1 MTATAEPKEIRLSD
15 YAPFPYAYDE
25 VRRRRDATRRDATRR
40 DAMRSETLRNIKEN
54 RRLTRARAQVTL
66 DFALDGEY
74 ATVTAMSVITPIE
87 GRDRTRG
94 LVLNGKMPFFELLGA
109 RVNGET
115 LPADRYS
122 IEADGDDTLMI
133 IKDTPDVRFELEI
146 TTKFKP
152 QDNTE
157 LSGLYKSSGTFCT
170 QCEAEGFRSITF
182 YPDRPDVMSVF
193 TTKITA
199 DKAKY
204 PVLLSNGNLID
215 SGDAANG
222 AHFATWK
229 DPWRKP
235 CYLFALV
242 AGDLAVV
249 EDTFTTMSGRE
260 VALKIYAQAK
270 NIDRCDF
277 AMASLK
283 RAMKWDEDRF
293 GLEYDLDLFNIVAV
307 DDFNMG
313 AMENKSLNI
322 FNSRLV
328 LASEESATD
337 ATFERIEGVIGHEYF
352 HNYTGNRVTCR
363 DWFQLSLKEGLTV
376 FRDHEF
382 TSDLHSR
389 AVKRIAD
396 VRYLRAAQFAEDAS
410 PLAHPVRPEAYQKI
424 DNFYTLTVYEKGS
437 ELIRMYS
444 TLLGKDGFRK
454 GMDLYFQRHDGQA
467 VTTEDFF
474 QAMSDANSTNIEKL
488 KRWYSQAGTP
498 ALNAEG
504 TYDAVTKT
512 YALTLTQTLPQ
523 TNDVKGAADKKLPQL
538 IPVAVGLLGEDGG
551 DMVLDGDI
559 KCEGDAEAT
568 LDETKTTAVC
578 RLTEFKQT
586 FTFTNI
592 TSKPVPSV
600 LRGFSAP
607 VKLTMTPE
615 LTTDELLFL
624 LANDSDEFNRWEAAQ
639 KIATSIL
646 IRLCKKHNDD
656 KALKIEDVDVTSDPS
671 WAIYS
676 AACCLIV
683 KDATANRLDRAWVEE
698 ALNFPGPSQ
707 LIQDLA
713 PGVNPVNTYRVCKA
727 FARAFAKESRV
738 ELEAALATCDAEAAG
753 LAYDVDGPQVSRR
766 ALRGY
771 AIRMLGSIGGDDVS
785 SSIASAYSSAK
796 NMTDT
801 VSALTGLC
809 GHDDSSAAK
818 KKAFDDFLNK
828 WKDDNNVSCTWLRMV
843 ASDAGKGGANAIDEM
858 KRLMASDV
866 YDAKNPN
873 KFYSLIGGFAGG
885 NIEGFHAADGSGYE
899 FVADVLLQTDAINPQ
914 ASSRMASPFT
924 KWRLYDENRQ
934 NLMKAQLERLLA
946 QKLSPN
952 LFEIISKAIKG

>member
-1 MTATAEPKEIRLSD
+1 M
-15 YAPFPYAYDE
+15 
-25 VRRRRDATRRDATRR
+25 
-40 DAMRSETLRNIKEN
+40 
-54 RRLTRARAQVTL
+54 TL
-66 DFALDGEY
+66 DFALDDEY
-74 ATVTAMSVITPIE
+74 ATVTATSRVTPIE
-87 GRDRTRG
+87 GRDGSGG
-94 LVLNGKMPFFELLGA
+94 LVLNGKEPFFELVSA
-109 RVNGET
+109 RVDGEN
-115 LPADRYS
+115 LPASAYVV
-122 IEADGDDTLMI
+122 EADGDDTVMTI
-133 IKDTPDVRFELEI
+133 TSVPTTTFTLEI

-152 QDNTE
+152 QENTE

-170 QCEAEGFRSITF
+170 QCEAEGFRSITY

-199 DKAKY
+199 DKTKY
-204 PVLLSNGNLID
+204 PVLLSNGNLVKSETLD
-215 SGDAANG
+215 GN
-222 AHFATWK
+222 AHSATWN

-249 EDTFTTMSGRE
+249 EDSFTTMSGRE
-260 VALKIYAQAK
+260 VALKIYAQRK

-283 RAMKWDEDRF
+283 RAMKWDEERF

-437 ELIRMYS
+437 ELIRMYQ

-474 QAMSDANSTNIEKL
+474 AAMSDANATNIDKL

-498 ALNAEG
+498 ALNARG
-504 TYDAVTKT
+504 AYDADAKT
-512 YALTLTQTLPQ
+512 YALTLTQTLPT
-523 TNDVKGAADKKLPQL
+523 TNDVKGAAEKKLPQL
-538 IPVAVGLLGEDGG
+538 IPVAVGLLGADGA
-551 DMVLDGDI
+551 DMVLGEI
-559 KCEGDAEAT
+559 ACEGDAEAT

-578 RLTEFKQT
+578 RLTEFTQT
-586 FTFTNI
+586 FTFKNVP
-592 TSKPVPSV
+592 SKPVPSI

-607 VKLTMTPE
+607 VKLTVEPE
-615 LTTDELLFL
+615 LDTDELLFL

-656 KALKIEDVDVTSDPS
+656 ETLKIEDVDVTADPS
-671 WAIYS
+671 WAKYS
-676 AACCLIV
+676 AACRGIIV
-683 KDATANRLDRAWVEE
+683 DAASNALDRAWVEE
-698 ALNFPGPSQ
+698 ALSFPGTSQ

-713 PGVNPVNTYRVCKA
+713 PGVNPVNTHRVCKA
-727 FARAFAKESRV
+727 FARAFAKESRA
-738 ELEAALATCDAEAAG
+738 ELEAALATCDEEARG
-753 LAYDVDGPQVSRR
+753 LAYDVDGPQVARR

-771 AIRMLGSIGGDDVS
+771 VIRMLGSIGGDDVS
-785 SSIASAYSSAK
+785 ASLAGAYSAAK

-801 VSALTGLC
+801 VAALNGLC
-809 GHDDSSAAK
+809 GHVDSTDAK
-818 KKAFDDFLNK
+818 KAAFDDFLQK

-843 ASDAGKGGANAIDEM
+843 ASEAGKGSGDAVGDM
-858 KRLMASDV
+858 KTLMASDV

-873 KFYSLIGGFAGG
+873 KFYSLIGGFAGA

-899 FVADVLLQTDAINPQ
+899 FVADVLLQADAINPQ

-924 KWRLYDENRQ
+924 KWRLYDEKRQ
-934 NLMKAQLERLLA
+934 GLIKAQLERMLA

-952 LFEIISKAIKG
+952 LYEIVSKAIKG

>member
-1 MTATAEPKEIRLSD
+1 
-15 YAPFPYAYDE
+15 
-25 VRRRRDATRRDATRR
+25 
-40 DAMRSETLRNIKEN
+40 
-54 RRLTRARAQVTL
+54 VTL
-66 DFALDGEY
+66 DFALDDEY
-74 ATVTAMSVITPIE
+74 ATVTATSRVTPIE
-87 GRDRTRG
+87 GRDGSGG
-94 LVLNGKMPFFELLGA
+94 LVLNGKEPFFELVSA
-109 RVNGET
+109 RVDGEN
-115 LPADRYS
+115 LPASAYVV
-122 IEADGDDTLMI
+122 EADGDDTVMTI
-133 IKDTPDVRFELEI
+133 TSVPTTTFTLEI

-152 QDNTE
+152 QENTE

-170 QCEAEGFRSITF
+170 QCEAEGFRSITY

-199 DKAKY
+199 DKTKY
-204 PVLLSNGNLID
+204 PVLLSNGNLVKSETLD
-215 SGDAANG
+215 GN
-222 AHFATWK
+222 AHSATWN

-249 EDTFTTMSGRE
+249 EDSFTTMSGRE
-260 VALKIYAQAK
+260 VALKIYAQRK

-283 RAMKWDEDRF
+283 RAMKWDEERF

-437 ELIRMYS
+437 ELIRMYH

-474 QAMSDANSTNIEKL
+474 AAMSDANATNIDKL

-498 ALNAEG
+498 ALNARG
-504 TYDAVTKT
+504 AYDADAKT
-512 YALTLTQTLPQ
+512 YALTLTQTLPT
-523 TNDVKGAADKKLPQL
+523 TNDVKGAAEKKLPQL
-538 IPVAVGLLGEDGG
+538 IPVAVGLLGADGA
-551 DMVLDGDI
+551 DMVLGEI
-559 KCEGDAEAT
+559 SCEGDAEAT

-578 RLTEFKQT
+578 RLTEFTQT
-586 FTFTNI
+586 FTFKNVP
-592 TSKPVPSV
+592 SKPVPSI

-607 VKLTMTPE
+607 VKLTVEPE
-615 LTTDELLFL
+615 LDTDELLFL

-656 KALKIEDVDVTSDPS
+656 ETLKIEDVDVTADPS
-671 WAIYS
+671 WAKYS
-676 AACCLIV
+676 AACRGIIV
-683 KDATANRLDRAWVEE
+683 DAASNALDRAWVEE
-698 ALNFPGPSQ
+698 ALSFPGTSQ

-713 PGVNPVNTYRVCKA
+713 PGVNPVNTHRVCKA
-727 FARAFAKESRV
+727 FARAFAKESRA
-738 ELEAALATCDAEAAG
+738 ELEAALATCDEEARG
-753 LAYDVDGPQVSRR
+753 LAYDVDGPQVARR

-771 AIRMLGSIGGDDVS
+771 VIRMLGSIGGDDVS
-785 SSIASAYSSAK
+785 ASLAGAYSAAK

-801 VSALTGLC
+801 VSALNGLC
-809 GHDDSSAAK
+809 GHVDSTDAK
-818 KKAFDDFLNK
+818 KAAFDDFLQK

-843 ASDAGKGGANAIDEM
+843 ASEAGKGSGDAVGDM
-858 KRLMASDV
+858 KTLMASDV

-873 KFYSLIGGFAGG
+873 KFYSLIGGFAGA

-899 FVADVLLQTDAINPQ
+899 FVADVLLQADAINPQ

-924 KWRLYDENRQ
+924 KWRLYDEKRQ
-934 NLMKAQLERLLA
+934 GLIKAQLERMLA

-952 LFEIISKAIKG
+952 LYEIVSKAIKG

>member
-1 MTATAEPKEIRLSD
+1 M
-15 YAPFPYAYDE
+15 
-25 VRRRRDATRRDATRR
+25 
-40 DAMRSETLRNIKEN
+40 
-54 RRLTRARAQVTL
+54 TL
-66 DFALDGEY
+66 DFALDDEY
-74 ATVTAMSVITPIE
+74 ATVTATSRVTPIE
-87 GRDRTRG
+87 GRDGSGG
-94 LVLNGKMPFFELLGA
+94 LVLNGKEPFFELVSA
-109 RVNGET
+109 RVNGEN
-115 LPADRYS
+115 LPASAYVV
-122 IEADGDDTLMI
+122 EADGDDTVMTI
-133 IKDTPDVRFELEI
+133 TSVPTTTFTLEI

-152 QDNTE
+152 QENTE

-170 QCEAEGFRSITF
+170 QCEAEGFRSITY

-199 DKAKY
+199 DKTKY
-204 PVLLSNGNLID
+204 PVLLSNGNLVKSETLD
-215 SGDAANG
+215 GN
-222 AHFATWK
+222 AHSATWN

-249 EDTFTTMSGRE
+249 EDSFTTMSGRE
-260 VALKIYAQAK
+260 VALKIYAQRK

-283 RAMKWDEDRF
+283 RAMKWDEERF

-437 ELIRMYS
+437 ELIRMYH

-474 QAMSDANSTNIEKL
+474 AAMSDANATNIDKL

-498 ALNAEG
+498 ALNARG
-504 TYDAVTKT
+504 AYDADAKT
-512 YALTLTQTLPQ
+512 YALTLTQTLPT
-523 TNDVKGAADKKLPQL
+523 TNDVKGAAEKKLPQL
-538 IPVAVGLLGEDGG
+538 IPVAVGLLGADGA
-551 DMVLDGDI
+551 DMVLGEI
-559 KCEGDAEAT
+559 SCEGDAEAT

-578 RLTEFKQT
+578 RLTEFTQT
-586 FTFTNI
+586 FTFKNVP
-592 TSKPVPSV
+592 SKPVPSI

-607 VKLTMTPE
+607 VKLTVEPE
-615 LTTDELLFL
+615 LDTDELLFL

-656 KALKIEDVDVTSDPS
+656 ETLKIEDVDVTADPS
-671 WAIYS
+671 WAKYS
-676 AACCLIV
+676 AACRGIIV
-683 KDATANRLDRAWVEE
+683 DATSNALDRAWVEE
-698 ALNFPGPSQ
+698 ALSFPGTSQ

-713 PGVNPVNTYRVCKA
+713 PGVNPVNTHRVCKA
-727 FARAFAKESRV
+727 FARAFAKESRA
-738 ELEAALATCDAEAAG
+738 ELEAALATCDEEARG
-753 LAYDVDGPQVSRR
+753 LAYDVDGPQVARR

-771 AIRMLGSIGGDDVS
+771 VIRMLGSIGGDDVS
-785 SSIASAYSSAK
+785 ASLAGAYSAAK

-801 VSALTGLC
+801 VSALNGLC
-809 GHDDSSAAK
+809 GHVDSTDAK
-818 KKAFDDFLNK
+818 KAAFDDFLQK

-843 ASDAGKGGANAIDEM
+843 ASEAGKGSGDAVGDM
-858 KRLMASDV
+858 KTLMASDV

-873 KFYSLIGGFAGG
+873 KFYSLIGGFAGA

-899 FVADVLLQTDAINPQ
+899 LVADVLLQADAINPQ

-924 KWRLYDENRQ
+924 KWRLYDEKRQ
-934 NLMKAQLERLLA
+934 GLIKAQLERMLA

-952 LFEIISKAIKG
+952 LYEIVSKAIKG

>member
-1 MTATAEPKEIRLSD
+1 M
-15 YAPFPYAYDE
+15 
-25 VRRRRDATRRDATRR
+25 
-40 DAMRSETLRNIKEN
+40 
-54 RRLTRARAQVTL
+54 
-66 DFALDGEY
+66 
-74 ATVTAMSVITPIE
+74 
-87 GRDRTRG
+87 
-94 LVLNGKMPFFELLGA
+94 LNGKEPFFELA
-109 RVNGET
+109 AAPRVDGER
-115 LPADRYS
+115 LPASAYVV
-122 IEADGDDTLMI
+122 EKDGDDTVMI
-133 IKDTPDVRFELEI
+133 IKSVPITTFTLEI

-152 QDNTE
+152 QENTE

-170 QCEAEGFRSITF
+170 QCEAEGFRSITY

-199 DKAKY
+199 DKTKY
-204 PVLLSNGNLID
+204 PVLLSNGNLVETETSAD
-215 SGDAANG
+215 GN
-222 AHFATWK
+222 AHSATWK

-249 EDTFTTMSGRE
+249 EDSFTTMSGRE
-260 VALKIYAQAK
+260 VALKIYAEHK

-283 RAMKWDEDRF
+283 RAMKWDEERF

-437 ELIRMYS
+437 ELIRMYH

-474 QAMSDANSTNIEKL
+474 AAMSDANSTNIEKL

-498 ALNAEG
+498 ALNARG
-504 TYDAVTKT
+504 AYDADAKT
-512 YALTLTQTLPQ
+512 YALTLTQTLPT
-523 TNDVKGAADKKLPQL
+523 TNDVKGAAEKKLPQL
-538 IPVAVGLLGEDGG
+538 IPVAVGLLGADGA
-551 DMVLDGDI
+551 DMVLGEI
-559 KCEGDAEAT
+559 ACEGDAEAT
-568 LDETKTTAVC
+568 LDSTKTTAVC
-578 RLTEFKQT
+578 RLTEFTQT
-586 FTFTNI
+586 FTFKNVP
-592 TSKPVPSV
+592 SKPVPSI

-607 VKLTMTPE
+607 VKLTVEPE
-615 LTTDELLFL
+615 LDTDDLLFL

-656 KALKIEDVDVTSDPS
+656 ETLKIEDVDVTADPS
-671 WAIYS
+671 WAKYS
-676 AACCLIV
+676 AACRGIIV
-683 KDATANRLDRAWVEE
+683 DAASNALDRAWVEE
-698 ALNFPGPSQ
+698 ALSFPGTSQ

-713 PGVNPVNTYRVCKA
+713 PGVNPVNTRAVCKA
-727 FARAFAKESRV
+727 FSRAFAKESRA
-738 ELEAALATCDAEAAG
+738 ELEAALATCDEEARG
-753 LAYDVDGPQVSRR
+753 LAYDVDGPQVARR

-771 AIRMLGSIGGDDVS
+771 VIRMLGSIGGDDVS
-785 SSIASAYSSAK
+785 ASLAGAYSAAK

-801 VSALTGLC
+801 VSALNGLC
-809 GHDDSSAAK
+809 GHVDSTDAK
-818 KKAFDDFLNK
+818 NAAFDDFLQK
-828 WKDDNNVSCTWLRMV
+828 WRDDNNVSCTWLRMV
-843 ASDAGKGGANAIDEM
+843 ASEAGKGTGDAVGDM
-858 KRLMASDV
+858 KTLMASDV

-873 KFYSLIGGFAGG
+873 KFYSLIGGFAGA

-899 FVADVLLQTDAINPQ
+899 FVADVLLQADAVNPQ

-924 KWRLYDENRQ
+924 KWRLYDEKRQ
-934 NLMKAQLERLLA
+934 GLIKAQLERMFA
-946 QKLSPN
+946 HKLSPN
-952 LFEIISKAIKG
+952 LYEIVSKAIKG

>member
-1 MTATAEPKEIRLSD
+1 MD
-15 YAPFPYAYDE
+15 D
-25 VRRRRDATRRDATRR
+25 
-40 DAMRSETLRNIKEN
+40 
-54 RRLTRARAQVTL
+54 
-66 DFALDGEY
+66 EY
-74 ATVTAMSVITPIE
+74 ATVKTTSKVTPIASLSQA
-87 GRDRTRG
+87 DG
-94 LVLNGKMPFFELLGA
+94 LKLNGKMPFCELLS
-109 RVNGET
+109 VCVDGET
-115 LPADRYS
+115 LGEDRYK
-122 IEADGDDTLMI
+122 IEEDGDDTLM
-133 IKDTPDVRFELEI
+133 TVSGLPDASFTLEVV
-146 TTKFKP
+146 TKFKP

-182 YPDRPDVMSVF
+182 YPDRPDVMSIF
-193 TTKITA
+193 TTKMTA
-199 DKAKY
+199 DKTKY
-204 PVLLSNGNLID
+204 PVLLSNGNLVK
-215 SGDAANG
+215 SEELEGNL
-222 AHFATWK
+222 HSATWN

-249 EDTFTTMSGRE
+249 EDTFKTMSGRN
-260 VALKIYAQAK
+260 VALKIYAQHK

-283 RAMKWDEDRF
+283 RAMKWDEERF

-437 ELIRMYS
+437 ELIRMYH
-444 TLLGKDGFRK
+444 TLLGKEGFRK
-454 GMDLYFQRHDGQA
+454 GMDLYFERHDGQA

-504 TYDAVTKT
+504 VYDESAKT
-512 YALTLTQTLPQ
+512 YSLTLTQTLPQ
-523 TNDVKGAADKKLPQL
+523 TNDVKGAAEGKLPQL
-538 IPVAVGLLGEDGG
+538 IPVSVGLIGEDGK
-551 DMVLDGDI
+551 DMVLDGEI
-559 KCEGDAEAT
+559 KCEGDSEAT
-568 LDETKTTAVC
+568 LDESKTTAVC

-592 TSKPVPSV
+592 TSKPVPSI

-607 VKLTMTPE
+607 VKLTITPE

-656 KALKIEDVDVTSDPS
+656 ESLAIEDVDVTSDPS
-671 WAIYS
+671 WAKYS
-676 AACCLIV
+676 AACQGII
-683 KDATANRLDRAWVEE
+683 KDAAANKLDRAWVEE
-698 ALNFPGPSQ
+698 ALSFPGTSQ

-727 FARAFAKESRV
+727 FARAFAREARSD
-738 ELEAALATCDAEAAG
+738 LEAAVAVCDKEADG
-753 LAYDVDGPQVSRR
+753 LKYDVDGPQVSRR

-771 AIRMLGSIGGDDVS
+771 ALRMLGTIGGDDVS
-785 SSIASAYSSAK
+785 ASMLSAYKNAK

-801 VSALTGLC
+801 VSALSGLC
-809 GHDDSSAAK
+809 GHKDYATAK
-818 KKAFDDFLNK
+818 KDAFDDFLQK

-843 ASDAGKGGANAIDEM
+843 AGEAGKGGSDAVTEM
-858 KRLMASDV
+858 KELMATEV

-885 NIEGFHAADGSGYE
+885 NVEGFHAADGSGYE
-899 FVADVLLQTDAINPQ
+899 FVADVLLSTDAINPQ
-914 ASSRMASPFT
+914 ASSRMAAPFT
-924 KWRLYDENRQ
+924 KWRLYDEKRQ
-934 NLMKAQLERLLA
+934 GLIKGQLERLLA

-952 LFEIISKAIKG
+952 LYEIISKAHKG

>member
-1 MTATAEPKEIRLSD
+1 M
-15 YAPFPYAYDE
+15 
-25 VRRRRDATRRDATRR
+25 
-40 DAMRSETLRNIKEN
+40 
-54 RRLTRARAQVTL
+54 TL
-66 DFALDGEY
+66 DFALDDEY
-74 ATVTAMSVITPIE
+74 ATVTATSRVTPIE
-87 GRDRTRG
+87 GRDGSGG
-94 LVLNGKMPFFELLGA
+94 LVLNGKEPFFELVSA
-109 RVNGET
+109 RVDGEN
-115 LPADRYS
+115 LPSSAYVV
-122 IEADGDDTLMI
+122 EADGDDTVMTI
-133 IKDTPDVRFELEI
+133 TSVPTTTFTLEI

-152 QDNTE
+152 QENTE

-170 QCEAEGFRSITF
+170 QCEAEGFRSITY

-199 DKAKY
+199 DKTKY
-204 PVLLSNGNLID
+204 PVLLSNGNLVKSETLD
-215 SGDAANG
+215 GN
-222 AHFATWK
+222 AHSATWN

-249 EDTFTTMSGRE
+249 EDSFTTMSGRE
-260 VALKIYAQAK
+260 VALKIYAQRK

-283 RAMKWDEDRF
+283 RAMKWDEERF

-437 ELIRMYS
+437 ELIRMYQ

-474 QAMSDANSTNIEKL
+474 AAMSDANATNIDKL

-498 ALNAEG
+498 ALNARG
-504 TYDAVTKT
+504 AYDADAKT
-512 YALTLTQTLPQ
+512 YALTLTQTLPT
-523 TNDVKGAADKKLPQL
+523 TNDVKGAAEKKLPQL
-538 IPVAVGLLGEDGG
+538 IPVAVGLLGADGA
-551 DMVLDGDI
+551 DMVLGEI
-559 KCEGDAEAT
+559 ACEGDAEAT

-578 RLTEFKQT
+578 RLTEFTQT
-586 FTFTNI
+586 FTFKNVP
-592 TSKPVPSV
+592 SKPVPSI

-607 VKLTMTPE
+607 VKLTVEPE
-615 LTTDELLFL
+615 LDTDELLFL

-656 KALKIEDVDVTSDPS
+656 ETLKIEDVDVTADPS
-671 WAIYS
+671 WAKYS
-676 AACCLIV
+676 AACRGIIV
-683 KDATANRLDRAWVEE
+683 DAASNALDRAWVEE
-698 ALNFPGPSQ
+698 ALSFPGTSQ

-713 PGVNPVNTYRVCKA
+713 PGVNPVNTHRVCKA
-727 FARAFAKESRV
+727 FARAFAKESRA
-738 ELEAALATCDAEAAG
+738 ELEAALATCDEEARG
-753 LAYDVDGPQVSRR
+753 LAYDVDGPQVARR

-771 AIRMLGSIGGDDVS
+771 VIRMLGSIGGDDVS
-785 SSIASAYSSAK
+785 ASLAGAYSAAK

-801 VSALTGLC
+801 VAALNGLC
-809 GHDDSSAAK
+809 GHVDSTDAK
-818 KKAFDDFLNK
+818 KAAFDDFLQK

-843 ASDAGKGGANAIDEM
+843 ASEAGKGSGDAVGDM
-858 KRLMASDV
+858 KTLMASDV

-873 KFYSLIGGFAGG
+873 KFYSLIGGFAGA

-899 FVADVLLQTDAINPQ
+899 FVADVLLQADAINPQ

-924 KWRLYDENRQ
+924 KWRLYDEKRQ
-934 NLMKAQLERLLA
+934 GLIKAQLERMLA

-952 LFEIISKAIKG
+952 LYEIVSKAIKG

>member
-1 MTATAEPKEIRLSD
+1 M
-15 YAPFPYAYDE
+15 
-25 VRRRRDATRRDATRR
+25 
-40 DAMRSETLRNIKEN
+40 
-54 RRLTRARAQVTL
+54 TL
-66 DFALDGEY
+66 DFALDDEY
-74 ATVTAMSVITPIE
+74 ATVTATSRVTPIE
-87 GRDRTRG
+87 GRDGSGG
-94 LVLNGKMPFFELLGA
+94 LVLNGKEPFFELVSA
-109 RVNGET
+109 RVDGEN
-115 LPADRYS
+115 LPASAYVV
-122 IEADGDDTLMI
+122 EADGDDTVMTI
-133 IKDTPDVRFELEI
+133 TSVPTTTFTLEI

-152 QDNTE
+152 QENTE

-170 QCEAEGFRSITF
+170 QCEAEGFRSITY

-199 DKAKY
+199 DKTKY
-204 PVLLSNGNLID
+204 PVLLSNGNLVKSETLD
-215 SGDAANG
+215 GN
-222 AHFATWK
+222 AHSATWN

-249 EDTFTTMSGRE
+249 EDSFTTMSGRE
-260 VALKIYAQAK
+260 VALKIYAQRK

-283 RAMKWDEDRF
+283 RAMKWDEERF

-437 ELIRMYS
+437 ELIRMYH

-474 QAMSDANSTNIEKL
+474 AAMSDANATNIDKL

-498 ALNAEG
+498 ALNARG
-504 TYDAVTKT
+504 AYDADAKT
-512 YALTLTQTLPQ
+512 YALTLTQTLPT
-523 TNDVKGAADKKLPQL
+523 TNDVKGAAEKKLPQL
-538 IPVAVGLLGEDGG
+538 IPVAVGLLGADGA
-551 DMVLDGDI
+551 DMVLGEI
-559 KCEGDAEAT
+559 SCEGDAEAT

-578 RLTEFKQT
+578 RLTEFTQT
-586 FTFTNI
+586 FTFKNVP
-592 TSKPVPSV
+592 SKPVPSI

-607 VKLTMTPE
+607 VKLTVEPE
-615 LTTDELLFL
+615 LDTDELLFL

-656 KALKIEDVDVTSDPS
+656 ETLKIEDVDVTADPS
-671 WAIYS
+671 WAKYS
-676 AACCLIV
+676 AACRGIIV
-683 KDATANRLDRAWVEE
+683 DAASNALDRAWVEE
-698 ALNFPGPSQ
+698 ALSFPGMSQ

-713 PGVNPVNTYRVCKA
+713 PGVNPVNTHRVCKA
-727 FARAFAKESRV
+727 FARAFAKESRA
-738 ELEAALATCDAEAAG
+738 ELEAALATCDEEARG
-753 LAYDVDGPQVSRR
+753 LAYDVDGPQVARR

-771 AIRMLGSIGGDDVS
+771 VIRMLGSIGGDDVS
-785 SSIASAYSSAK
+785 ASLAGAYSAAK

-801 VSALTGLC
+801 VSALNGLC
-809 GHDDSSAAK
+809 GHVDSTDAK
-818 KKAFDDFLNK
+818 KAAFDDFLQK

-843 ASDAGKGGANAIDEM
+843 ASEAGKGSGDAVGDM
-858 KRLMASDV
+858 KTLMASDV

-873 KFYSLIGGFAGG
+873 KFYSLIGGFAGA

-899 FVADVLLQTDAINPQ
+899 FVADVLLQADAINPQ

-924 KWRLYDENRQ
+924 KWRLYDEKRQ
-934 NLMKAQLERLLA
+934 GLIKAQLERMLA

-952 LFEIISKAIKG
+952 LYEIVSKAIKG

>member
-1 MTATAEPKEIRLSD
+1 M
-15 YAPFPYAYDE
+15 
-25 VRRRRDATRRDATRR
+25 
-40 DAMRSETLRNIKEN
+40 
-54 RRLTRARAQVTL
+54 TL
-66 DFALDGEY
+66 DFALDDEY
-74 ATVTAMSVITPIE
+74 ATVTATSRVTPIE
-87 GRDRTRG
+87 GRDGSGG
-94 LVLNGKMPFFELLGA
+94 LVLNGKEPFFELVSA
-109 RVNGET
+109 RVDGEN
-115 LPADRYS
+115 LPSSAYVV
-122 IEADGDDTLMI
+122 EADGDDTVMTI
-133 IKDTPDVRFELEI
+133 TSVPTTTFTLEI

-152 QDNTE
+152 QENTE

-170 QCEAEGFRSITF
+170 QCEAEGFRSITY

-199 DKAKY
+199 DKTKY
-204 PVLLSNGNLID
+204 PVLLSNGNLVKSETLD
-215 SGDAANG
+215 GN
-222 AHFATWK
+222 AHSATWN

-249 EDTFTTMSGRE
+249 EDSFTTMSGRE
-260 VALKIYAQAK
+260 VALKIYAQRK

-283 RAMKWDEDRF
+283 RAMKWDEERF

-437 ELIRMYS
+437 ELIRMYH

-474 QAMSDANSTNIEKL
+474 AAMSDANATNIDKL

-498 ALNAEG
+498 ALNARG
-504 TYDAVTKT
+504 AYDADAKT
-512 YALTLTQTLPQ
+512 YALTLTQTLPT
-523 TNDVKGAADKKLPQL
+523 TNDVKGAAEKKLPQL
-538 IPVAVGLLGEDGG
+538 IPVAVGLLGADGA
-551 DMVLDGDI
+551 DMVLGEI
-559 KCEGDAEAT
+559 ACEGDAEAT

-578 RLTEFKQT
+578 RLTEFTQT
-586 FTFTNI
+586 FTFKNVP
-592 TSKPVPSV
+592 SKPVPSI

-607 VKLTMTPE
+607 VKLTVEPE
-615 LTTDELLFL
+615 LDTDELLFL

-656 KALKIEDVDVTSDPS
+656 ETLKIEDVDVTADPS
-671 WAIYS
+671 WAKYS
-676 AACCLIV
+676 AACRGIIV
-683 KDATANRLDRAWVEE
+683 DAASNALDRAWVEE
-698 ALNFPGPSQ
+698 ALSFPGTSQ

-713 PGVNPVNTYRVCKA
+713 PGVNPVNTHRVCKA
-727 FARAFAKESRV
+727 FARAFAKESRA
-738 ELEAALATCDAEAAG
+738 ELEAALATCDEEARG
-753 LAYDVDGPQVSRR
+753 LAYDVDGPQVARR

-771 AIRMLGSIGGDDVS
+771 VIRMLGSIGGDDVS
-785 SSIASAYSSAK
+785 ASLAGAYSAAK

-801 VSALTGLC
+801 VAALNGLC
-809 GHDDSSAAK
+809 GHVDSTDAK
-818 KKAFDDFLNK
+818 KAAFDDFLQK

-843 ASDAGKGGANAIDEM
+843 ASEAGKGSGDAVGDM
-858 KRLMASDV
+858 KTLMASDV

-873 KFYSLIGGFAGG
+873 KFYSLIGGFAGA

-899 FVADVLLQTDAINPQ
+899 FVADVLLQADAINPQ

-924 KWRLYDENRQ
+924 KWRLYDEKRQ
-934 NLMKAQLERLLA
+934 GLIKAQLERMLA

-952 LFEIISKAIKG
+952 LYEIVSKAIKG

>member
-1 MTATAEPKEIRLSD
+1 M
-15 YAPFPYAYDE
+15 
-25 VRRRRDATRRDATRR
+25 
-40 DAMRSETLRNIKEN
+40 
-54 RRLTRARAQVTL
+54 TL
-66 DFALDGEY
+66 DFALDDEY
-74 ATVTAMSVITPIE
+74 ATVTATSRVTPIE
-87 GRDRTRG
+87 GRDGSGG
-94 LVLNGKMPFFELLGA
+94 LVLNGKEPFFELVSA
-109 RVNGET
+109 RVDGEN
-115 LPADRYS
+115 LPASAYVV
-122 IEADGDDTLMI
+122 EADGDDTVMTI
-133 IKDTPDVRFELEI
+133 TSVPTTTFTLEI

-152 QDNTE
+152 QENTE

-170 QCEAEGFRSITF
+170 QCEAEGFRSITY

-199 DKAKY
+199 DKTKY
-204 PVLLSNGNLID
+204 PVLLSNGNLVKSETLD
-215 SGDAANG
+215 GN
-222 AHFATWK
+222 AHSATWN

-249 EDTFTTMSGRE
+249 EDSFTTMSGRE
-260 VALKIYAQAK
+260 VALKIYAQRK

-283 RAMKWDEDRF
+283 RAMKWDEERF

-437 ELIRMYS
+437 ELIRMYH

-474 QAMSDANSTNIEKL
+474 AAMSDANATNIDKL

-498 ALNAEG
+498 ALNARG
-504 TYDAVTKT
+504 AYDADAKT
-512 YALTLTQTLPQ
+512 YALTLTQTLPT
-523 TNDVKGAADKKLPQL
+523 TNDVKGAAEKKLPQL
-538 IPVAVGLLGEDGG
+538 IPVAVGLLGADGA
-551 DMVLDGDI
+551 DMVLGEI
-559 KCEGDAEAT
+559 SCEGDAEAT

-578 RLTEFKQT
+578 RLTEFTQT
-586 FTFTNI
+586 FTFKNVP
-592 TSKPVPSV
+592 SKPVPSI

-607 VKLTMTPE
+607 VKLTVEPE
-615 LTTDELLFL
+615 LDTDELLFL

-656 KALKIEDVDVTSDPS
+656 ETLKIEDVDVTADPS
-671 WAIYS
+671 WAKYS
-676 AACCLIV
+676 AACRGIIV
-683 KDATANRLDRAWVEE
+683 DAASNALDRAWVEE
-698 ALNFPGPSQ
+698 ALSFPGTSQ

-713 PGVNPVNTYRVCKA
+713 PGVNPVNTHRVCKA
-727 FARAFAKESRV
+727 FARAFAKESRA
-738 ELEAALATCDAEAAG
+738 ELEAALATCDEEARG
-753 LAYDVDGPQVSRR
+753 LAYDVDGPQVARR

-771 AIRMLGSIGGDDVS
+771 VIRMLGSIGGDDVS
-785 SSIASAYSSAK
+785 ASLAGAYSAAK

-801 VSALTGLC
+801 VSALNGLC
-809 GHDDSSAAK
+809 GHVDSTDAK
-818 KKAFDDFLNK
+818 KAAFDDFLQK

-843 ASDAGKGGANAIDEM
+843 ASEAGKGSGDAVGDM
-858 KRLMASDV
+858 KTLMASDV

-873 KFYSLIGGFAGG
+873 KFYSLIGGFAGA

-924 KWRLYDENRQ
+924 KWRLYDEKRQ
-934 NLMKAQLERLLA
+934 GLIKAQLERMLA

-952 LFEIISKAIKG
+952 LYEIVSKAIKG

>member
-1 MTATAEPKEIRLSD
+1 
-15 YAPFPYAYDE
+15 
-25 VRRRRDATRRDATRR
+25 
-40 DAMRSETLRNIKEN
+40 
-54 RRLTRARAQVTL
+54 VTL
-66 DFALDGEY
+66 DFALDDEY
-74 ATVTAMSVITPIE
+74 ATVTATSRVTPIE
-87 GRDRTRG
+87 GRDGSGG
-94 LVLNGKMPFFELLGA
+94 LVLNGKEPFFELVSA
-109 RVNGET
+109 RVDGEN
-115 LPADRYS
+115 LPASAYVV
-122 IEADGDDTLMI
+122 EADGDDTVMTI
-133 IKDTPDVRFELEI
+133 TSVPTTTFTLEI

-152 QDNTE
+152 QENTE

-170 QCEAEGFRSITF
+170 QCEAEGFRSITY

-199 DKAKY
+199 DKTKY
-204 PVLLSNGNLID
+204 PVLLSNGNLVKSETLD
-215 SGDAANG
+215 GN
-222 AHFATWK
+222 AHSATWN

-249 EDTFTTMSGRE
+249 EDSFTTMSGRE
-260 VALKIYAQAK
+260 VALKIYAQRK

-283 RAMKWDEDRF
+283 RAMKWDEERF

-437 ELIRMYS
+437 ELIRMYH

-474 QAMSDANSTNIEKL
+474 AAMSDANATNIDKL

-498 ALNAEG
+498 ALNARG
-504 TYDAVTKT
+504 AYDADAKT
-512 YALTLTQTLPQ
+512 YALTLTQTLPT
-523 TNDVKGAADKKLPQL
+523 TNDVKGAAEKKLPQL
-538 IPVAVGLLGEDGG
+538 IPVAVGLLGADGA
-551 DMVLDGDI
+551 DMVLGEI
-559 KCEGDAEAT
+559 SCEGDAEAT

-578 RLTEFKQT
+578 RLTEFTQM
-586 FTFTNI
+586 FTFKNVP
-592 TSKPVPSV
+592 SKPVPSI

-607 VKLTMTPE
+607 VKLTVEPE
-615 LTTDELLFL
+615 LDTDELLFL

-656 KALKIEDVDVTSDPS
+656 ETLKIEDVDVTADPS
-671 WAIYS
+671 WAKYS
-676 AACCLIV
+676 AACRGIIV
-683 KDATANRLDRAWVEE
+683 DAASNALDRAWVEE
-698 ALNFPGPSQ
+698 ALSFPGTSQ

-713 PGVNPVNTYRVCKA
+713 PGVNPVNTHRVCKA
-727 FARAFAKESRV
+727 FARAFAKESRA
-738 ELEAALATCDAEAAG
+738 ELEAALATCDEEARG
-753 LAYDVDGPQVSRR
+753 LAYDVDGPQVARR

-771 AIRMLGSIGGDDVS
+771 VIRMLGSIGGDDVS
-785 SSIASAYSSAK
+785 ASLAGAYSAAK

-801 VSALTGLC
+801 VSALNGLC
-809 GHDDSSAAK
+809 GHVDSTDAK
-818 KKAFDDFLNK
+818 KAAFDDFLQK

-843 ASDAGKGGANAIDEM
+843 ASEAGKGSGDAVGDM
-858 KRLMASDV
+858 KTLMASDV

-873 KFYSLIGGFAGG
+873 KFYSLIGGFAGA

-899 FVADVLLQTDAINPQ
+899 FVADVLLQADAINPQ

-924 KWRLYDENRQ
+924 KWRLYDEKRQ
-934 NLMKAQLERLLA
+934 GLIKAQLERMLA

-952 LFEIISKAIKG
+952 LYEIVSKAIKG

>member
-1 MTATAEPKEIRLSD
+1 M
-15 YAPFPYAYDE
+15 
-25 VRRRRDATRRDATRR
+25 
-40 DAMRSETLRNIKEN
+40 
-54 RRLTRARAQVTL
+54 TL
-66 DFALDGEY
+66 DFALDDEY
-74 ATVTAMSVITPIE
+74 ATVTATSRVTPIE
-87 GRDRTRG
+87 GRDGSGG
-94 LVLNGKMPFFELLGA
+94 LVLNGKEPFFELVSA
-109 RVNGET
+109 RVDGEN
-115 LPADRYS
+115 LPASAYVV
-122 IEADGDDTLMI
+122 EADGDDTVMTI
-133 IKDTPDVRFELEI
+133 TSVPTTTFTLEI

-152 QDNTE
+152 QENTE

-170 QCEAEGFRSITF
+170 QCEAEGFRSITY

-199 DKAKY
+199 DKTKY
-204 PVLLSNGNLID
+204 PVLLSNGNLVKSETLD
-215 SGDAANG
+215 GN
-222 AHFATWK
+222 AHSATWN

-249 EDTFTTMSGRE
+249 EDSFTTMSGRE
-260 VALKIYAQAK
+260 VALKIYAQRK

-283 RAMKWDEDRF
+283 RAMKWDEERF

-437 ELIRMYS
+437 ELIRMYH

-474 QAMSDANSTNIEKL
+474 AAMSDANATNIDKL

-498 ALNAEG
+498 ALNARG
-504 TYDAVTKT
+504 AYDADAKT
-512 YALTLTQTLPQ
+512 YALTLTQTLPT
-523 TNDVKGAADKKLPQL
+523 TNDVKGAAEKKLPQL
-538 IPVAVGLLGEDGG
+538 IPVAVGLLGADGA
-551 DMVLDGDI
+551 DMVLGEI
-559 KCEGDAEAT
+559 SCEGDAEAT

-578 RLTEFKQT
+578 RLTEFTQM
-586 FTFTNI
+586 FTFKNVP
-592 TSKPVPSV
+592 SKPVPSI

-607 VKLTMTPE
+607 VKLTVEPE
-615 LTTDELLFL
+615 LDTDELLFL

-656 KALKIEDVDVTSDPS
+656 ETLKIEDVDVTADPS
-671 WAIYS
+671 WAKYS
-676 AACCLIV
+676 AACRGIIV
-683 KDATANRLDRAWVEE
+683 DAASNALDRAWVEE
-698 ALNFPGPSQ
+698 ALSFPGTSQ

-713 PGVNPVNTYRVCKA
+713 PGVNPVNTHRVCKA
-727 FARAFAKESRV
+727 FARAFAKESRA
-738 ELEAALATCDAEAAG
+738 ELEAALATCDEEARG
-753 LAYDVDGPQVSRR
+753 LAYDVDGPQVARR

-771 AIRMLGSIGGDDVS
+771 VIRMLGSIGGDDVS
-785 SSIASAYSSAK
+785 ASLAGAYSAAK

-801 VSALTGLC
+801 VSALNGLC
-809 GHDDSSAAK
+809 GHVDSTDAK
-818 KKAFDDFLNK
+818 KAAFDDFLQK

-843 ASDAGKGGANAIDEM
+843 ASEAGKGSGDAVGDM
-858 KRLMASDV
+858 KTLMASDV

-873 KFYSLIGGFAGG
+873 KFYSLIGGFAGA

-924 KWRLYDENRQ
+924 KWRLYDEKRQ
-934 NLMKAQLERLLA
+934 GLIKAQLERMLA

-952 LFEIISKAIKG
+952 LYEIVSKAIKG

>member
-1 MTATAEPKEIRLSD
+1 M
-15 YAPFPYAYDE
+15 
-25 VRRRRDATRRDATRR
+25 
-40 DAMRSETLRNIKEN
+40 
-54 RRLTRARAQVTL
+54 TL
-66 DFALDGEY
+66 DFALDDEY
-74 ATVTAMSVITPIE
+74 ATVTATSRVTPIE
-87 GRDRTRG
+87 GRDGSGG
-94 LVLNGKMPFFELLGA
+94 LVLNGKEPFFELVSA
-109 RVNGET
+109 RVDGEN
-115 LPADRYS
+115 LPSSAYVV
-122 IEADGDDTLMI
+122 EADGDDTVMTI
-133 IKDTPDVRFELEI
+133 TSVPTTTFTLEI

-152 QDNTE
+152 QENTE

-170 QCEAEGFRSITF
+170 QCEAEGFRSITY

-199 DKAKY
+199 DKTKY
-204 PVLLSNGNLID
+204 PVLLSNGNLVKSETLD
-215 SGDAANG
+215 GN
-222 AHFATWK
+222 AHSATWN

-249 EDTFTTMSGRE
+249 EDSFTTMSGRE
-260 VALKIYAQAK
+260 VALKIYAQRK

-283 RAMKWDEDRF
+283 RAMKWDEERF

-437 ELIRMYS
+437 ELIRMYQ

-474 QAMSDANSTNIEKL
+474 AAMSDANATNIDKL

-498 ALNAEG
+498 ALNARG
-504 TYDAVTKT
+504 AYDADAKT
-512 YALTLTQTLPQ
+512 YALTLTQTLPT
-523 TNDVKGAADKKLPQL
+523 TNDVKGAAEKKLPQL
-538 IPVAVGLLGEDGG
+538 IPVAVGLLGADGA
-551 DMVLDGDI
+551 DMVLGEI
-559 KCEGDAEAT
+559 ACEGDAEAT

-578 RLTEFKQT
+578 RLTEFTQT
-586 FTFTNI
+586 FTFKNVP
-592 TSKPVPSV
+592 SKPVPSI

-607 VKLTMTPE
+607 VKLTVEPE
-615 LTTDELLFL
+615 LDTDELLFL

-656 KALKIEDVDVTSDPS
+656 ETLKIEDVDVTADPS
-671 WAIYS
+671 WAKYS
-676 AACCLIV
+676 AACRGIIV
-683 KDATANRLDRAWVEE
+683 DAASNALDRAWVEE
-698 ALNFPGPSQ
+698 ALSFPGTSQ

-713 PGVNPVNTYRVCKA
+713 PGVNPVNTHRVCKA
-727 FARAFAKESRV
+727 FARAFAKESRA
-738 ELEAALATCDAEAAG
+738 ELEAALATCDEEARG
-753 LAYDVDGPQVSRR
+753 LAYDVDGPQVARR

-771 AIRMLGSIGGDDVS
+771 VIRMLGSIGGDDVS
-785 SSIASAYSSAK
+785 ASLAGAYSEAK

-801 VSALTGLC
+801 VAALNGLC
-809 GHDDSSAAK
+809 GHVDSTDAK
-818 KKAFDDFLNK
+818 KAAFDDFLQK

-843 ASDAGKGGANAIDEM
+843 ASEAGKGSGDAVGDM
-858 KRLMASDV
+858 KTLMASDV

-873 KFYSLIGGFAGG
+873 KFYSLIGGFAGA

-899 FVADVLLQTDAINPQ
+899 FIADVLLQADAINPQ

-924 KWRLYDENRQ
+924 KWRLYDEKRQ
-934 NLMKAQLERLLA
+934 GLIKAQLERMLA

-952 LFEIISKAIKG
+952 LYEIVSKAIKG